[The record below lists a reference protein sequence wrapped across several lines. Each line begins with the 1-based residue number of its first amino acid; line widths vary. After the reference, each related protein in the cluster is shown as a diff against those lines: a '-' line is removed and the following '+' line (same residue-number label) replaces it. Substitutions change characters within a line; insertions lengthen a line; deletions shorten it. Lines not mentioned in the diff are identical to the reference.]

1 MNWSVLGSVI
11 VGLPLL
17 LGVKETYSRLTLD
30 NMGNQIQKSDLNSTN
45 SLEY

>member
-1 MNWSVLGSVI
+1 MNWSVLGLVI

-30 NMGNQIQKSDLNSTN
+30 NIDDQLKKSDMNSTN